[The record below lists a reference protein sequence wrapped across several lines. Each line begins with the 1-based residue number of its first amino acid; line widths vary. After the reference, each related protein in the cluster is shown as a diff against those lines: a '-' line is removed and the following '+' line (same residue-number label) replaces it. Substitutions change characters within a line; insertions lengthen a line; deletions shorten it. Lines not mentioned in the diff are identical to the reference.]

1 MDDKSII
8 KSYKRVSGFYDLT
21 FGQVFRPGQKK
32 LVSMMECTTADRV
45 LEIGIGTGTSYKYY
59 PTETHVTGIDISPD
73 MLEKAKIN
81 IQKDNLKNKNVLLM
95 NGEQLKFDDN
105 SFDKVV
111 GMYVVS
117 VTQNP
122 NLLINEMKRVCKP
135 NGDIYLVNHFS
146 FDTDSKFLKILEKG
160 LMPVSKYLGWRPYFP
175 FSEFNA
181 YAKLNVQSISKVNL
195 FDYWGI
201 IHAINSP
208 SS

>member
-1 MDDKSII
+1 LDDKSII
-8 KSYKRVSGFYDLT
+8 KSYKRVSSFYDYT
-21 FGQVFRPGQKK
+21 FGKVFRPGQKK
-32 LVSMMECTTADRV
+32 LVSMMECTSTDKV
-45 LEIGIGTGTSYKYY
+45 LEIGIGTGTSYSFY
-59 PTETHVTGIDISPD
+59 PEETSVVGIDISPD
-73 MLEKAKIN
+73 MLQRAENHIRTS
-81 IQKDNLKNKNVLLM
+81 NLKNKRVIMM
-95 NGEQLKFDDN
+95 NGENLDFEDN

-122 NLLINEMKRVCKP
+122 GLLIKEMKRVCKP

-146 FDTDSKFLKILEKG
+146 FDTDNRIVKFLEKR
-160 LMPVSKYLGWRPYFP
+160 LMPISKYLGWRPYFP

-181 YAKLNVQSISKVNL
+181 YAKLNVQSISKINI

-208 SS
+208 AD

>member
-1 MDDKSII
+1 
-8 KSYKRVSGFYDLT
+8 
-21 FGQVFRPGQKK
+21 
-32 LVSMMECTTADRV
+32 MECDSADKV
-45 LEIGIGTGTSYKYY
+45 LEIGIGTGTSYSYY
-59 PTETHVTGIDISPD
+59 PEDTSVIGIDISPD
-73 MLEKAKIN
+73 MLEKAKNHI
-81 IQKDNLKNKNVLLM
+81 KSEGLKNKSVVMM
-95 NGEQLKFDDN
+95 NGEQLEFDDN

-122 NLLINEMKRVCKP
+122 DRLIKEMKRVCKT

-146 FDTDSKFLKILEKG
+146 FDTDNALIKILEKG
-160 LMPVSKYLGWRPYFP
+160 LMPISKYLGWRPYFP

-181 YAKLNVQSISKVNL
+181 YAKLNVQSISKINL

-208 SS
+208 VD

>member
-8 KSYKRVSGFYDLT
+8 KSYKRVSGFYDYT
-21 FGQVFRPGQKK
+21 FGQIFRPGQKK
-32 LVSMMECTTADRV
+32 LVSMMECTPTDKV

-59 PTETHVTGIDISPD
+59 PNETEVTGIDISPD
-73 MLEKAKIN
+73 MLEKAKKN
-81 IQKDNLKNKNVLLM
+81 IRKHNLQNKNVIMM
-95 NGEQLKFDDN
+95 NGEQLTFEDN

-146 FDTDSKFLKILEKG
+146 FETDSNFMKILEKG

-175 FSEFNA
+175 LSEFNA
-181 YAKLNVQSISKVNL
+181 YAKLNVQSISKVNI

-201 IHAINSP
+201 IHAINTP
-208 SS
+208 AG

>member
-8 KSYKRVSGFYDLT
+8 KSYKRVSSFYDYT
-21 FGQVFRPGQKK
+21 FGQVFKPGQKK
-32 LVSMMECTTADRV
+32 LVGMMECTNSDKV

-59 PTETHVTGIDISPD
+59 PSETSVIGIDISPD
-73 MLEKAKIN
+73 MLDKAKRF
-81 IQKDNLKNKNVLLM
+81 IQKDNLQNKSVLMM
-95 NGEQLKFDDN
+95 NGEQLKFPDN

-122 NLLINEMKRVCKP
+122 DLLIQEMKRVCKP

-146 FDTDSKFLKILEKG
+146 FDTDNPLIKVVEKG

-181 YAKLNVQSISKVNL
+181 YAKLNVKSISKVNL

-208 SS
+208 AV